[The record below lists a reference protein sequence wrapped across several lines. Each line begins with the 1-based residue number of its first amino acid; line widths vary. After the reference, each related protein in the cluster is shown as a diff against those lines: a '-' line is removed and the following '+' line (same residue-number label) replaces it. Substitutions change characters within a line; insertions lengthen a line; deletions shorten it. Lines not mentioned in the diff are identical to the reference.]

1 MGWGPALTRGGG
13 NIRVLLAPYLAT
25 SRELSG
31 AAKASLRLG
40 LGHPLYAPRACSLLP
55 PPSVRLSLATEAIA
69 YLITISSSSID
80 SLVTHARL
88 ACSLPY
94 TQAILPHI
102 KYVTALGR
110 VTCHILLY
118 SADSDFSSLTTS
130 ALATP
135 CIHINPQ
142 RPLPSSSS
150 SPQLSIFVQQQSTS
164 FSSEAFIRARHKQ
177 TLQQQ

>member
-1 MGWGPALTRGGG
+1 MSLTVCV
-13 NIRVLLAPYLAT
+13 RVLLAPYSAT

-55 PPSVRLSLATEAIA
+55 PPSVRLSLPTEAIA

-94 TQAILPHI
+94 TWAILPHSNGPLF
-102 KYVTALGR
+102 YT
-110 VTCHILLY
+110 
-118 SADSDFSSLTTS
+118 SDEL
-130 ALATP
+130 
-135 CIHINPQ
+135 
-142 RPLPSSSS
+142 
-150 SPQLSIFVQQQSTS
+150 
-164 FSSEAFIRARHKQ
+164 
-177 TLQQQ
+177 